1 MAGYSSRS
9 LVDKLGIKPR
19 TQIAILNPPRGFRA
33 TLGTLPAGVRVT
45 SRVSGTY
52 PFIHFFTRDRAVL
65 EKEIAG
71 LLRALEPDG
80 ALWISWPKKA
90 SGVATDMTEDAV
102 REIALPVGLVDIKV
116 AAVDDVWSGLKLVR
130 RLKNR

>member
-1 MAGYSSRS
+1 
-9 LVDKLGIKPR
+9 
-19 TQIAILNPPRGFRA
+19 
-33 TLGTLPAGVRVT
+33 LPAGVTVT

-52 PFIHFFTRDRAVL
+52 PFMHFFTRDRAVL
-65 EKEIAG
+65 EKEIPR
-71 LLRALEPDG
+71 LLRALEPNG

-116 AAVDDVWSGLKLVR
+116 AAVDAVWSGLKLVR
-130 RLKNR
+130 RLENR